1 MYEHILISFYLN
13 CDTYVSCLYLYLPIL
28 VCCCNWASLQATRHA
43 EMEAID
49 ILLESWQNSGL
60 TENEVAEQFSM
71 CDLYVTCE
79 PCIMCAA
86 ALSILG
92 GSIELFILLYF

>member
-1 MYEHILISFYLN
+1 M
-13 CDTYVSCLYLYLPIL
+13 
-28 VCCCNWASLQATRHA
+28 QATRHA

-49 ILLESWQNSGL
+49 ILLEQWQRNGL
-60 TENEVAEQFSM
+60 SNALIAERFSK
-71 CDLYVTCE
+71 CTLYVTCE

-92 GSIELFILLYF
+92 MPIRLRYGRVFLVWYILVVLTCDIFLLVNAFFHP